1 MVRLLRFLFG
11 VDPIASHWMAYMLTW
26 SVAHACAIR
35 GFSYLDRYPGWI
47 GWLLFA
53 ATLLTA
59 MVVGVNLLELVKRAR
74 RHRMLCGERAT
85 SKV

>member
-11 VDPIASHWMAYMLTW
+11 IDTIASPWMAYLLTW

-35 GFSYLDRYPGWI
+35 GVGYLHLYPGGI
-47 GWLLFA
+47 GWLLF
-53 ATLLTA
+53 TLTSLTS

-74 RHRMLCGERAT
+74 RYRAALPE
-85 SKV
+85 KRVE